1 MDLDE
6 LPSAG
11 LTDAHYENLELFPEV
26 TRADS
31 IASEVPQFDTEL
43 VSSNT
48 TASPAAFSTTA
59 SQLGDDLSNIAID
72 PKPFAANKSHVKK
85 KGTGIRK
92 LPNGTGVTSMATKRP
107 KATSG
112 AKTSTTRRP
121 KAKPSSSTSA
131 LDASGANGVSS
142 SSGPGGIANG
152 SSAVR
157 DSPTVGDSDDPG
169 TYCLCHGRDD
179 HRWMICCEKCEDW
192 FHGECINLDTE
203 IGESLI
209 EMFICPRCTDGN
221 TLVTR
226 YKKTCSLDGCRKL
239 ARSYAPAAEADD
251 EIKGA
256 AGAVEAEDRYTNSV
270 FCSDEHCYQWWE
282 QMVARLTP
290 ASTIPPAV
298 IGKLSREDLLGVIA
312 SGLGY
317 VDEATGAYK
326 LAHEPFSAP
335 VSKEESE
342 DMHLSTE
349 ERSLLS
355 KSADDRAELASEIE
369 LCSKMLQL
377 ADQVTERHKAA
388 VASGFI
394 TNDICGY
401 DSRLDSVGVQ
411 AAFAAF
417 LQTEEGHASCT
428 QGTLQAPKSELA
440 VIAEMEKEDDKE
452 RKKATAGM
460 CDKKRC
466 KAHQGWAAM
475 LHKAVKNQIRQLTSQ
490 TADLLCEEE
499 VVRAASLERYRRK
512 KVEKNWV
519 ETVEAEKRVKQEEA
533 DKTIGDAMDLD

>member
-31 IASEVPQFDTEL
+31 IAAEVPQFDTEL

-72 PKPFAANKSHVKK
+72 PKPSAAKKSNVKK
-85 KGTGIRK
+85 KGAGIKK

-121 KAKPSSSTSA
+121 KAKPSTSTSA
-131 LDASGANGVSS
+131 
-142 SSGPGGIANG
+142 P
-152 SSAVR
+152 
-157 DSPTVGDSDDPG
+157 
-169 TYCLCHGRDD
+169 
-179 HRWMICCEKCEDW
+179 E
-192 FHGECINLDTE
+192 
-203 IGESLI
+203 
-209 EMFICPRCTDGN
+209 
-221 TLVTR
+221 
-226 YKKTCSLDGCRKL
+226 
-239 ARSYAPAAEADD
+239 
-251 EIKGA
+251 GA
-256 AGAVEAEDRYTNSV
+256 AGAVEAEDSFTNSV

-282 QMVARLTP
+282 QIVARLTP

-317 VDEATGAYK
+317 VDEATGTYK
-326 LAHEPFSAP
+326 LAHEPFLAP

-342 DMHLSTE
+342 DMHLSAE

-401 DSRLDSVGVQ
+401 DSRIDSVGVQ

-417 LQTEEGHASCT
+417 LQTEEGQASCA
-428 QGTLQAPKSELA
+428 QGTLQAPKSKLA
-440 VIAEMEKEDDKE
+440 VIADMENEDDKE
-452 RKKATAGM
+452 RRQATAGM

-475 LHKAVKNQIRQLTSQ
+475 FHKAVKNQIRQLTSQ

-499 VVRAASLERYRRK
+499 VIRAASLERYRRK

-519 ETVEAEKRVKQEEA
+519 EAVGEETHVKQEEA